1 MFQIVPSAS
10 ATSRK
15 RCLTGLINLFQFWL
29 VLWYASCIVTGAP
42 WAASRALE
50 SSLWRLLL
58 YRCWLEGFDYANCFS
73 YTRGYF
79 WTWPAQALAS
89 WAPMGWSSRQRRRNT
104 RLNQVT
110 FVTGGQGTSFRVGL
124 ILFFF
129 PYQAIV
135 GQSGAVAPFF
145 HLILNIPSTPAAAAE
160 WFKTEFNHPKVEPR
174 RRNRVMTIGC
184 QRRLYPID
192 CPLLPLSE

>member
-89 WAPMGWSSRQRRRNT
+89 WAPMGWSSRRRRRNT

-124 ILFFF
+124 ILFF
-129 PYQAIV
+129 PLYQTIV
-135 GQSGAVAPFF
+135 GQSGAVALFS
-145 HLILNIPSTPAAAAE
+145 LD
-160 WFKTEFNHPKVEPR
+160 FKYSIHASSSS
-174 RRNRVMTIGC
+174 RVI
-184 QRRLYPID
+184 
-192 CPLLPLSE
+192 